1 MSKNHLIRTF
11 LRNGRLRV
19 NKLSGNSYFYTPYFF
34 YFRQAIETVYSD
46 YLGKGSH
53 PWVYLSLEMPGKNI
67 DVNVH
72 PTKLEVHFLHDE
84 KIIARIQKEFDSHL
98 APSSNDR
105 VITLAPTFLTNHETT
120 VFDLNDSM
128 KTSKDNAYQKV
139 E

>member
-1 MSKNHLIRTF
+1 M
-11 LRNGRLRV
+11 
-19 NKLSGNSYFYTPYFF
+19 
-34 YFRQAIETVYSD
+34 VYSD

-84 KIIARIQKEFDSHL
+84 KIIARIQKEFDAHL

-120 VFDLNDSM
+120 VVDLNESM
-128 KTSKDNAYQKV
+128 KISKDNTYQKV
-139 E
+139 